1 MSIADDEPSSHS
13 DLNTETQRSVTTA
26 PEKGHNAIRDL
37 VKELAREAARRDHAE
52 HVRKHGDLERSEAG
66 TDIDASHND
75 ENDDDT

>member
-13 DLNTETQRSVTTA
+13 DLNTDPDGTVTSLHK
-26 PEKGHNAIRDL
+26 KGRDAIREL
-37 VKELAREAARRDHAE
+37 IKELAREAARRDHAE